1 MQESS
6 NSNISHN
13 ICCWSSALDP
23 TEGVNNECP
32 NKPPVGLNGM
42 CVSVLMSISAVTRE
56 AMVLGLR

>member
-6 NSNISHN
+6 NSISHN

-23 TEGVNNECP
+23 TEGVDNAP
-32 NKPPVGLNGM
+32 KPPVGLNVM

-56 AMVLGLR
+56 AMFLGPR